1 MENKTIIIQT
11 QVKIINMQIGI
22 VGKPS
27 SGKST
32 FFSAATLVD
41 VAIANYPFT
50 TIEPNKGIGFVRVE
64 DAGKYFGVISNPRHG
79 FLVNEDPKNPVRY
92 VPVELIDVA
101 GLVPGANEGRGLGN
115 KFLNDLS

>member
-1 MENKTIIIQT
+1 
-11 QVKIINMQIGI
+11 MQIGL

-50 TIEPNKGIGFVRVE
+50 TIEPNTGIGFVRVDCVDQE
-64 DAGKYFGVISNPRHG
+64 FKVQCNPRTG
-79 FLVNEDPKNPVRY
+79 Y
-92 VPVELIDVA
+92 
-101 GLVPGANEGRGLGN
+101 
-115 KFLNDLS
+115 